1 MCTCKVFLPM
11 PFAKQLTKEQAF
23 QKLKHYCGYQER
35 SHIEVKEK
43 LYSFKLRKTEV
54 EELISKLIEE
64 DYLNEVRYAEHFA
77 RGKFRI
83 KQWGRVK
90 IKYELQQKR
99 VSEYCIKNAMKV
111 IDEDAYLKILQKL
124 FDAKLKTLKSETNH
138 FTRKRKLQDYLLQK
152 GYEYN
157 LIHQLLQKDS

>member
-1 MCTCKVFLPM
+1 MYTQ
-11 PFAKQLTKEQAF
+11 QLTKEQAF

-35 SHIEVKEK
+35 SHGEVKEK

-54 EELISKLIEE
+54 EELLSKLIEE
-64 DYLNEVRYAEHFA
+64 DYLNEVRYAAHFA
-77 RGKFRI
+77 GGKFRI

-99 VSEYCIKNAMKV
+99 VSAYCIKIALKV
-111 IDEDAYLKILQKL
+111 IDEDAYMQTLHKL
-124 FDAKLKTLKSETNH
+124 FEAKLKTLKSETNH
-138 FTRKRKLQDYLLQK
+138 FVRKRKVQDYLLQK
-152 GYEYN
+152 GYEHS

>member
-1 MCTCKVFLPM
+1 M
-11 PFAKQLTKEQAF
+11 PFQKQLTKEQAF

-35 SHIEVKEK
+35 SHAEVKEK
-43 LYSFKLRKTEV
+43 LYRFKLRKVEV

-77 RGKFRI
+77 GGKFRI

-99 VSEYCIKNAMKV
+99 VSEHCIKKAMKV
-111 IDEDAYLKILQKL
+111 IDEDAYLQTLQKL
-124 FDAKLKTLKSETNH
+124 FAAKLKTLKLETNH
-138 FTRKRKLQDYLLQK
+138 FTRKRKIQDYLLQK
-152 GYEYN
+152 GYEHS